1 MTAKIFRSTLF
12 VAVVVLL
19 CSLGVVL
26 GVLYDYFDG
35 VQRRQLTD
43 ELHLAASGTELSGL
57 SYLKASGNNRFRLT
71 WVDADGRVIYDS
83 ESDEA
88 AMENHSARRE
98 IREAME
104 TGHGTDLRYSDTL
117 TRRTVYEAE
126 RLSDGTV
133 LRISQDQATSAYLVL
148 GILAPMALVALF
160 AIALSA
166 VLSRRMAKRITRPL
180 NDLDLEHP
188 LQNQTYEEIQP
199 LLERINRQHLQIASQ
214 MEKLQW
220 KTRELEQITG
230 NMSEG
235 LMLMNRDGT
244 ILSIN
249 PAARHLF
256 SAGEDCIGKNH
267 LAVDPSPEI
276 RNLINEVFLNSHSA
290 LQLHRD
296 GKDYQLTVNRID
308 SEGAAIGAVLLAYD
322 ITQQLSLERSRREFS
337 ANVSHEL
344 KTPLQSILG
353 SAELLENGL
362 VQPEDV
368 PRFVE
373 RIRKEAQR
381 LVELIQD
388 IIRLSQLDEGV
399 ELPRQAVDLFAVA
412 QETVELLLPQAQEKG
427 IHLTLE
433 GESTTISGVPQLIR
447 QAFFNLCD
455 NAIRY
460 TPTGGRVCVRVRD
473 RVFQVSDTGIGI
485 PKEHQQHIFE
495 RFYRV
500 DKSHSRQSGGT
511 GLGLSIVKHALQ
523 YHNAKLD
530 LQSQPGEGTTI
541 TVTFPA

>member
-19 CSLGVVL
+19 CSLGVVV
-26 GVLYDYFDG
+26 GVLFDYFDG
-35 VQRRQLTD
+35 VQRRQLGD

-57 SYLKASGNNRFRLT
+57 SYLKAAGNNQFRLT
-71 WVDADGRVIYDS
+71 WVGTDGTVIYDS
-83 ESDEA
+83 KSDETT
-88 AMENHSARRE
+88 MENHSARQE
-98 IREAME
+98 IRDAME
-104 TGHGTDLRYSDTL
+104 TGHGTSVRYSDTL
-117 TRRTVYEAE
+117 TRRTIYEAE
-126 RLSDGTV
+126 KLPDGSI
-133 LRISQDQATSAYLVL
+133 LRISLDQATSAYLVL
-148 GILAPMALVALF
+148 GMLAPMALVALF

-166 VLSRRMAKRITRPL
+166 LLARRMAKRITRPL

-276 RNLINEVFLNSHSA
+276 RNLINGAFLNSHST

-308 SEGAAIGAVLLAYD
+308 SEGTAIGAVLLAYD

-368 PRFVE
+368 PRFVK

-381 LVELIQD
+381 LVDLIQD

-399 ELPRQAVDLFAVA
+399 ELPRENLDLFAAA

-427 IHLTLE
+427 IQLTLE
-433 GESTTISGVPQLIR
+433 GESSIVPGVPQLIR

-473 RVFQVSDTGIGI
+473 RVFQVADTGIGI
-485 PKEHQQHIFE
+485 PKEHQERIFE